1 MRFLI
6 VKTLLKVFKFK
17 LSLLILLVSTFAFS
31 QNSDCK
37 LKIGTNLSGICD
49 WMTEMPFVD
58 MMHNARTWGTRNQ
71 IGWIEGG
78 INEWNT
84 ELADS
89 IEKDENGYPLEVP
102 FYIDGLG
109 LEDSQIVFTVWAL
122 LAAWDAGVYT
132 CLYDGEVKFSLAPTG
147 KLYQVNLGC

>member
-1 MRFLI
+1 MGFSFM
-6 VKTLLKVFKFK
+6 KNYMKGSKFK
-17 LSLLILLVSTFAFS
+17 LSILILFISTIVFS
-31 QNSDCK
+31 QDSYCK

-58 MMHNARTWGTRNQ
+58 LMHNARTWGTRNQ
-71 IGWIEGG
+71 TDWIEGG

-102 FYIDGLG
+102 F
-109 LEDSQIVFTVWAL
+109 L
-122 LAAWDAGVYT
+122 LMD
-132 CLYDGEVKFSLAPTG
+132 
-147 KLYQVNLGC
+147 